1 MKTRNKILTGLVLT
15 GLLGTSL
22 YANCNMNKK
31 NGEMNFN
38 KNSKSHMMKSS
49 HKMKKGMPVL
59 RILKNLNLT
68 AEQRTS
74 VKEIMMNSKK
84 NKKSINTAFTKNSFN
99 KNEFIKTMSEKR
111 ENMIKSKAE
120 MIEKV
125 YAVLDNKQKEQFK
138 VLIDLRTEKM
148 KQRFN

>member
-1 MKTRNKILTGLVLT
+1 
-15 GLLGTSL
+15 
-22 YANCNMNKK
+22 MNKK